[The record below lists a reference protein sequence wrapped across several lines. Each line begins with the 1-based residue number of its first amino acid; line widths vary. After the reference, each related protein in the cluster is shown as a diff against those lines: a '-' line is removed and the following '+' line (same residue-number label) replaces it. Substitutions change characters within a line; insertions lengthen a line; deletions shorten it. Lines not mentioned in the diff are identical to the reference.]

1 VRMRRPASRSGVEEI
16 NVTPLI
22 DVVMCLIIFFLIVGK
37 LAQDGQV
44 GVRLPESGVGRP
56 SEPAEGE
63 FVTVAVRPLS
73 AGGAGGAGADAARWR
88 VTVDGQAPADGGE
101 AALAALLGERVDAL
115 ARRLGLSERAAA
127 TVVVRADRDLPF
139 AAVEPVLRAA
149 ATAGLTGVRLAAERV
164 PDGAGGA
171 GGSGAGGGGAGGGG
185 GGGSGAGGGR

>member
-1 VRMRRPASRSGVEEI
+1 MRMRRPASRSGVEEI

-101 AALAALLGERVDAL
+101 AALAALLSSLCCGAC
-115 ARRLGLSERAAA
+115 GAAS
-127 TVVVRADRDLPF
+127 RHQPC
-139 AAVEPVLRAA
+139 
-149 ATAGLTGVRLAAERV
+149 
-164 PDGAGGA
+164 GGA
-171 GGSGAGGGGAGGGG
+171 LHTARQVATHAGCASPRGACGD
-185 GGGSGAGGGR
+185 GGRWFE